1 MVAVATVVELAPA
14 GACDFLSPSIE
25 KLSFATAECKQYIL
39 WNCPATKASTE
50 GNEMSRRE
58 ILKSAGALA
67 AISTLGFGRPAF
79 AADPTMTTVCKIVGV
94 PYFSL
99 LETGLVAAGK
109 KTGIRSNMIGPAQV
123 DPAQQVRLIE
133 DVIAKKVDVLGLIPL
148 DVKVLAPVVQRARD
162 AGIIVITQEG
172 PDMEGRTW
180 DVEMVDSKKFGEEM
194 MKSLARQMGGKGDYI
209 VIVGTLTTPL
219 HNLYPGPGCSRTE
232 GLRAQP
238 ACGPIAARC
247 QCARS
252 SPARLPGALRHRAC
266 APGAWRAAPRRRTP
280 SQDSN

>member
-1 MVAVATVVELAPA
+1 
-14 GACDFLSPSIE
+14 
-25 KLSFATAECKQYIL
+25 
-39 WNCPATKASTE
+39 
-50 GNEMSRRE
+50 MSRRE

-148 DVKVLAPVVQRARD
+148 DVKVLAPVVQREQPREDSAEETRNS
-162 AGIIVITQEG
+162 AAEG
-172 PDMEGRTW
+172 ENGQVTR
-180 DVEMVDSKKFGEEM
+180 
-194 MKSLARQMGGKGDYI
+194 
-209 VIVGTLTTPL
+209 
-219 HNLYPGPGCSRTE
+219 
-232 GLRAQP
+232 
-238 ACGPIAARC
+238 PI
-247 QCARS
+247 
-252 SPARLPGALRHRAC
+252 SPAI
-266 APGAWRAAPRRRTP
+266 
-280 SQDSN
+280 